1 MATHDFKSTTWQAFL
16 TEKGAQIAADNSVS
30 WPQARQSA
38 AAASMIPLLHRSQI
52 LVSGADAELFLQ
64 GQLSCDVRK
73 LSGQRAQLCSYNSAK
88 GRMLAVL
95 LAWRTADGYLLETE
109 TELIEPLIKRLR
121 MFVLRAKVSI
131 ELQPCAILG
140 WLGALPDPWQADDQD
155 FVVTGLD
162 EMQAVGWPAPA
173 SPRYSLSGPA
183 AAVAQLCDSHQT
195 LAAWGATQQWRAA
208 DIAAGLPTVFA
219 GTQDHFVAQ
228 MANLDHWGGLAFD
241 KGCYTGQEVIA
252 RLHYRGGI
260 KRRMY
265 SGAADITGLQPGA
278 DVYANGESQAVGE
291 VANVAQMEGRSL
303 VSVVLKLAAAD
314 KPLRL
319 STPDGAELQLEPQTI

>member
-38 AAASMIPLLHRSQI
+38 DAASMIPLLHRSQI

-73 LSGQRAQLCSYNSAK
+73 LSDQRAQLCSYNSAK

-95 LAWRTADGYLLETE
+95 SAWRTADGYLLETE

-131 ELQPCAILG
+131 EQQPLAILG
-140 WLGALPDPWQADDQD
+140 WLGALPEPWQADDLD
-155 FVVTGLD
+155 FAVTRLD
-162 EMQAVGWPAPA
+162 ELQAIRWPSPA
-173 SPRYSLSGPA
+173 GPRYSISGPT
-183 AAVAQLCDSHQT
+183 AAVAQLCDAPMAP
-195 LAAWGATQQWRAA
+195 AAWGSTQQWRAA
-208 DIAAGLPTVFA
+208 DIASGLPTVFA
-219 GTQDHFVAQ
+219 STQDHFVAQ

-252 RLHYRGGI
+252 RLHYRGAV
-260 KRRMY
+260 KRRMF
-265 SGAADITGLQPGA
+265 SATP
-278 DVYANGESQAVGE
+278 
-291 VANVAQMEGRSL
+291 R
-303 VSVVLKLAAAD
+303 AAACNRA
-314 KPLRL
+314 PRFTQQVRNRRSVRL
-319 STPDGAELQLEPQTI
+319 PMWRSSKAAACCRSCSSWMRQSRRCTSANHRGRH

>member
-16 TEKGAQIAADNSVS
+16 TEKGAQIAADNSVN

-38 AAASMIPLLHRSQI
+38 DAASMIPLLHRSQI

-73 LSGQRAQLCSYNSAK
+73 LSDQRTQLCSYNSAK

-109 TELIEPLIKRLR
+109 TELIEPLIRRLR

-131 ELQPCAILG
+131 EQQPLAILG
-140 WLGALPDPWQADDQD
+140 WLGALPEPWQADDQD
-155 FVVTGLD
+155 FAVTRLD
-162 EMQAVGWPAPA
+162 ELQAIRWPAPA
-173 SPRYSLSGPA
+173 GRRYSLSGPA
-183 AAVAQLCDSHQT
+183 AAVAQFCDSSG
-195 LAAWGATQQWRAA
+195 AAASWGSTPHWRTS
-208 DIAAGLPTVFA
+208 DIASGIPTVFA

-265 SGAADITGLQPGA
+265 SGAADITGLQAGA
-278 DVYANGESQAVGE
+278 DVYADGEAQAVGE
-291 VANVAQMEGRSL
+291 VANVAQLDDRSL

-314 KPLRL
+314 KLLRL
-319 STPDGAELQLEPQTI
+319 GAPDGAELQLEPQTN